1 MWQAILEVAD
11 EEEARVVV
19 LGTRGHSRVRSLLMG
34 SVSSGVLHHSERA
47 VLVVP

>member
-11 EEEARVVV
+11 DEDGRVVV

-34 SVSSGVLHHSERA
+34 SVSYGVLHHSERP